1 MAIKACKGIQKAP
14 HQRMIHPLRYSLR
27 PRHFHACLCAPIGDM
42 RATPM
47 EAPVLLRLCAIAG
60 LMSVCSAP
68 AVRPVASPQED
79 MPCVSTFQIPLVS
92 AFETEI
98 DQVIAEESVPSAQAS
113 MFVRVEDALGAI
125 ENEDQSPSIFSGTDR
140 GAVAIGASQL
150 FVLKIE
156 NRGIAPLKLTGK
168 PEIGFRGPQSGEFT
182 LVEPPASAEIAPGE
196 HLRLLV
202 EFSPRGSGERQSTVI
217 ISSDDP
223 ERSVF
228 FFALKGFGAVNG

>member
-1 MAIKACKGIQKAP
+1 
-14 HQRMIHPLRYSLR
+14 
-27 PRHFHACLCAPIGDM
+27 
-42 RATPM
+42 M

-68 AVRPVASPQED
+68 AGRPVVLAQE
-79 MPCVSTFQIPLVS
+79 
-92 AFETEI
+92 ETT
-98 DQVIAEESVPSAQAS
+98 QHATVIAVPVNFVQEEEVLPVLNEVNVPSSQAS
-113 MFVRVEDALGAI
+113 MLVRVEDALGAI

-140 GAVAIGASQL
+140 GAVAIGISQI

-156 NRGIAPLKLTGK
+156 NRGTETLHLTGK

-182 LVEPPASAEIAPGE
+182 LVEAPASANIAPGE
-196 HLRLLV
+196 SLRLMV
-202 EFSPRGSGERQSTVI
+202 EFSPRGSGERQATVI